1 MKGFAYIEKEK
12 TGFIDIPKPELKSD
26 YDVLIKMK
34 LVAPCTT
41 DIEMVKAGTSIP
53 NRVLGHEGVGVIEQ
67 VGSKVRFLKVGDRVA
82 VPESVPAFD
91 SDEGLNGVANWSMNP
106 PSIRM
111 ADPTTQGQFTEYV
124 IHERADGSLYPLP
137 DEVSDEQAIMLT
149 DMIPTAYTG
158 INYLDIKLGETVA
171 IIGIGPVGLMAVE
184 LAKLSGASRIFAVGS
199 RKASV
204 DVAKKMGATDI
215 IDYHNGS
222 ISEQIVN
229 LNNGE
234 VDKVLIAGGK
244 SDILVEAFKVCRRG
258 GRIANIATYYDNS
271 QTLVSLLTNP
281 ILSYDKEFRSLNFYS
296 DRLQQKRCIDLIK
309 YGKLHPEYLIT
320 HRYNGLESIE
330 QAFYDMSK
338 KNDDMIKPIVK
349 IY

>member
-1 MKGFAYIEKEK
+1 MKGFAYIEKGK
-12 TGFIDIPKPELKSD
+12 TGFIDVPKPKLKSD
-26 YDVLIKMK
+26 YDVLIKMS
-34 LVAPCTT
+34 LLAPCTT
-41 DIEMVKAGTSIP
+41 DIEMVKVGASLP
-53 NRVLGHEGVGVIEQ
+53 NRILGHEGVGIIEE

-82 VPESVPAFD
+82 VPESVPSFD

-137 DEVSDEQAIMLT
+137 NEVSDEQAIMLT

-158 INYLDIKLGETVA
+158 INYLDIKLGETIA

-199 RKASV
+199 RKSCV
-204 DVAKKMGATDI
+204 EVAKKMGATDI

-222 ISEQIVN
+222 ISEQIIE

-234 VDKVLIAGGK
+234 VDKVLIAGGQ
-244 SDILVEAFKVCRRG
+244 SDIFIEAFKMCCRG
-258 GRIANIATYYDNS
+258 GKIANVATYYENNPKELS
-271 QTLVSLLTNP
+271 ILTDP

-309 YGKLHPEYLIT
+309 YKKLHPEYLIT
-320 HRYNGLESIE
+320 HRYSGLESIE
-330 QAFYDMSK
+330 QAFYDMSL
-338 KNDDMIKPIVK
+338 KNQNMIKPVVK
-349 IY
+349 L

>member
-1 MKGFAYIEKEK
+1 MRGFAYIEKGK
-12 TGFIDIPKPELKSD
+12 TGFIDVPKPKLKND
-26 YDVLIKMK
+26 YDVLIKMS

-41 DIEMVKAGTSIP
+41 DIEMVKVGASLP
-53 NRVLGHEGVGVIEQ
+53 NRILGHEGVGIIEE

-82 VPESVPAFD
+82 VSESVPSFD

-137 DEVSDEQAIMLT
+137 NGVSDEQAIMLT

-158 INYLDIKLGETVA
+158 INYLDIKLGETIA

-184 LAKLSGASRIFAVGS
+184 LAKLSGASRIFAIGS
-199 RKASV
+199 RKSCV
-204 DVAKKMGATDI
+204 EVAKKMGATDI

-222 ISEQIVN
+222 ISEQIIK

-234 VDKVLIAGGK
+234 VDKVLIAGGQ
-244 SDILVEAFKVCRRG
+244 SDIFVEAFKMCKRG
-258 GRIANIATYYDNS
+258 GKIANVATYYENNPK
-271 QTLVSLLTNP
+271 SLSILTDP
-281 ILSYDKEFRSLNFYS
+281 ILTYDKEFRSLNFYS
-296 DRLQQKRCIDLIK
+296 DRLQQKRCIDLIR

-330 QAFYDMSK
+330 QSFYDMSL
-338 KNDDMIKPIVK
+338 KNPDMIKPVVK
-349 IY
+349 I